1 MTNRSMRHL
10 KSESL
15 PRRQTDPLW
24 IQDYFL
30 GTGHNETTRNAT
42 ATFVKRKGHHYVVTC
57 RHVLDSVTGSD
68 TAPGAK
74 HPTLALQVD
83 SIPLNLSYFGPNGL
97 KPSVRAPVPEPKSPG
112 NDPVPELKSPEND
125 IALACI
131 DGSYWHLLSSNK
143 NKIAIDLDSWREPNW
158 NDVTYCLAVGYE
170 DEGKKIISSDGAN
183 MVAAPFLNVV
193 AELSSTVSS
202 ETTLLAMSSELSS
215 SNSYWLSGMSGGT
228 VYAME
233 GSGQPEVQDEELFPV
248 GIVFGGSPSKKQAID
263 QNNAEATGAF
273 LTERDILIRAVMLTP
288 DTFDDWLKK
297 SGI

>member
-1 MTNRSMRHL
+1 M
-10 KSESL
+10 
-15 PRRQTDPLW
+15 
-24 IQDYFL
+24 
-30 GTGHNETTRNAT
+30 
-42 ATFVKRKGHHYVVTC
+42 VTC

-83 SIPLNLSYFGPNGL
+83 STSLNLSYFGPNGL
-97 KPSVRAPVPEPKSPG
+97 KPSVRAPVPELKSPG
-112 NDPVPELKSPEND
+112 ND

-233 GSGQPEVQDEELFPV
+233 GSAQPEVQDEELLPV
-248 GIVFGGSPSKKQAID
+248 GIVFGGFPSKKQAID
-263 QNNAEATGAF
+263 QYDAEATSAF